1 MFCLFKQML
10 CYSRFTN
17 VALFIVIICSMM
29 PLDCRK
35 LVDFLIQ
42 LNFSKISQIIRPDTV
57 CRPITYL
64 MLNYF

>member
-35 LVDFLIQ
+35 LVDFLIR
-42 LNFSKISQIIRPDTV
+42 LTFSKISQIIRPD
-57 CRPITYL
+57 ITYL
-64 MLNYF
+64 MLTYF